1 MEQKLTKIDVIQT
14 LCDRMGGNCYN
25 CPYYHPERKARGHC
39 DIWEEVSKFFSSII
53 PPKQWVKTTYD
64 RYYEDEKVCCNTFEN
79 YTIVIDAKKEKMGIA
94 KCKKGDK
101 FNNMIGTAIA
111 YARLRGL
118 PVHPEYASKTD
129 KVLGRDD

>member
-1 MEQKLTKIDVIQT
+1 MEQKLTKNDVIET

-39 DIWEEVSKFFSSII
+39 DIWEEVGKFFSSVI
-53 PPKQWVKTTYD
+53 PPEEWVKTTYKLYLND
-64 RYYEDEKVCCNTFEN
+64 GEVCSTVHDY
-79 YTIVIDAKKEKMGIA
+79 YTILIDTKQKKMKIAQCREDDEFDRAIGI
-94 KCKKGDK
+94 
-101 FNNMIGTAIA
+101 AIA

>member
-1 MEQKLTKIDVIQT
+1 MERKFTKDEIIEA
-14 LCDRMGGNCYN
+14 LCDNMGRDCHN
-25 CPYYHPERKARGHC
+25 CPYYRPERKALEHC
-39 DIWEEVSKFFSSII
+39 GVWEEVGKFFSSVIS
-53 PPKQWVKTTYD
+53 PKQWVKTTYD

-79 YTIVIDAKKEKMGIA
+79 YTIVIDAKKGKMGIA

-101 FNNMIGTAIA
+101 FNNLIGIAIA

-118 PVHPEYASKTD
+118 PIHPEYASETD

>member
-1 MEQKLTKIDVIQT
+1 MEQKLTKIDVIQI

-25 CPYYHPERKARGHC
+25 CPYYHPERKTRGHC
-39 DIWEEVSKFFSSII
+39 DIWEEVSKFFSSVI
-53 PPKQWVKTTYD
+53 PPKQWIKTTYD

-79 YTIVIDAKKEKMGIA
+79 YTVVIDAKKEKMGIA

-101 FNNMIGTAIA
+101 FNNLIGIAIA

-118 PVHPEYASKTD
+118 PIHPEYASKTD

>member
-1 MEQKLTKIDVIQT
+1 MEQKLTKNDVIET

-25 CPYYHPERKARGHC
+25 CPYYHSERKARGHC
-39 DIWEEVSKFFSSII
+39 DIWEEVGKFFSSVI
-53 PPKQWVKTTYD
+53 PPRQWIKTTYD
-64 RYYEDEKVCCNTFEN
+64 CYYEDEKVCCNTFEN
-79 YTIVIDAKKEKMGIA
+79 YTIVIDAKKGKMGIA

-101 FNNMIGTAIA
+101 FNNLIGIAIA

>member
-1 MEQKLTKIDVIQT
+1 MEQKLTKNDVIET

-25 CPYYHPERKARGHC
+25 CPYYHPERKVRGHC
-39 DIWEEVSKFFSSII
+39 DIWEEVGKFFSSVV
-53 PPKQWVKTTYD
+53 PLGEWVKTTYKLYLND
-64 RYYEDEKVCCNTFEN
+64 GEACYTTFGN
-79 YTIVIDAKKEKMGIA
+79 YTIVIDAKREKMKIA
-94 KCKKGDK
+94 KCGKDDE
-101 FNNMIGTAIA
+101 FVRAIGIAIA

>member
-1 MEQKLTKIDVIQT
+1 MEQKLTKNDIIET

-25 CPYYHPERKARGHC
+25 CPYYNPERKARGHC
-39 DIWEEVSKFFSSII
+39 DIWEEVGKFFSSVI
-53 PPKQWVKTTYD
+53 PPEEWVKTTYKLYLND
-64 RYYEDEKVCCNTFEN
+64 GEACITVHEY
-79 YTIVIDAKKEKMGIA
+79 YTIVIDAKKGKMGIA

-101 FNNMIGTAIA
+101 LNNLIGIAIA

>member
-1 MEQKLTKIDVIQT
+1 MEQKLTKNDVIET

-39 DIWEEVSKFFSSII
+39 DIWEEVGKFFSSVI
-53 PPKQWVKTTYD
+53 PPRQWIKTTYD
-64 RYYEDEKVCCNTFEN
+64 LYLKDGEACCTTSGN
-79 YTIVIDAKKEKMGIA
+79 YTIVIDAKREKMKIA
-94 KCKKGDK
+94 KCREDDEFDGAT
-101 FNNMIGTAIA
+101 GTAIA